1 MRDYIQVTPF
11 APDDDMD
18 FRRYMKERDA
28 KHEKWG
34 HLIEAQD
41 DAEKLRIEA
50 AKVLVDC
57 NTKLNPLYEMKNL
70 REKYPMARTKDYIK
84 QSENAAKRVTL
95 IQKKGMEQRTE
106 AYKEDLRTYEYM
118 VKQGHIPEAKTNE
131 DL

>member
-1 MRDYIQVTPF
+1 
-11 APDDDMD
+11 
-18 FRRYMKERDA
+18 
-28 KHEKWG
+28 
-34 HLIEAQD
+34 
-41 DAEKLRIEA
+41 
-50 AKVLVDC
+50 
-57 NTKLNPLYEMKNL
+57 
-70 REKYPMARTKDYIK
+70 MARTKDYIK